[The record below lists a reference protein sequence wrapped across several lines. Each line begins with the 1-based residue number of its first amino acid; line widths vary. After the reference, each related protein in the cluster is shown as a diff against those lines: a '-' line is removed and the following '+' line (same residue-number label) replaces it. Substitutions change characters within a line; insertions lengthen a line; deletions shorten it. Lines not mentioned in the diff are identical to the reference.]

1 MKVSENT
8 AISMPVRNLLSIIFA
23 VGVGVWAYF
32 GIVERLNIIETELQ
46 LMQADLLKA
55 AEQKPIDQEQ
65 YMLLEFLSK
74 EHDKL
79 KDDVEDKWTKQE
91 LVEKGIYAKFEL
103 LMRMDNKKELIRV
116 LNQIKE
122 KENFKKLEQC
132 LMYLVKGAK

>member
-46 LMQADLLKA
+46 LMQADLLKV

-79 KDDVEDKWTKQE
+79 KDDVEDKLPMIDKVDMHSQFIE
-91 LVEKGIYAKFEL
+91 E
-103 LMRMDNKKELIRV
+103 RV
-116 LNQIKE
+116 IDLE
-122 KENFKKLEQC
+122 TLTDKLRN
-132 LMYLVKGAK
+132 GHD